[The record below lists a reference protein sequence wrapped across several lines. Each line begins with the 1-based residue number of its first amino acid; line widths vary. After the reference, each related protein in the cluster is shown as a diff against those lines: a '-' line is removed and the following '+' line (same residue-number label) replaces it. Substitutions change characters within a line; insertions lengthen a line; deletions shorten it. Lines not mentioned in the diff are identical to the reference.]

1 MAFSKQLKQIYA
13 RITRNRLTAVFFL
26 FGLIHCIAQGVIQSF
41 LFTIDTQYYNLLF
54 SITRTADNRADIPP
68 SKYANYTNLVYVPSG
83 GFELEICDFIPHN
96 KGNCSY
102 IFNSNA
108 PVNSSNGPATDAILN
123 GEIVTSHLNPQDFS
137 TSLNSNSDVIFEA
150 AKGAGSVT
158 FSQTCTNMLLYPTQ
172 HLQNSRR
179 EDIVFGLLQIWLFGL
194 SIMAMMYDSVPH
206 VLTVFI
212 VRLSLT
218 AWSTYELWRTGWQQS
233 IFYQM
238 YEESGTPCSVNM
250 FMDYFATR
258 VLYEIPDLILNC
270 TALGISAYLSWTLL
284 RTYNA
289 ETFTTVGAPK
299 PIMKMY
305 KYFLALQVCLQLEV
319 FVLITAAALW
329 ADQLFNSYITHM
341 SNHTKIYEAIILFYA
356 IIVGPWL
363 FMGHHG
369 IRFEKRVVLAAF
381 LCVDLLFIL
390 GSSLMFLSDL
400 YQWTFYAWPCLGCF
414 ITGSLLL
421 LVASFVLGLV
431 CFINFGKGLSQY
443 LYAEANLSS
452 SNFASE
458 VFERDVESTYVGD
471 ENLKASGFHADF
483 STHYLPTLGP
493 DISRDSFLSG

>member
-13 RITRNRLTAVFFL
+13 RVARNRLTAVFFL

-41 LFTIDTQYYNLLF
+41 LFTVDSQYYDLLF
-54 SITRTADNRADIPP
+54 SITHTADIP
-68 SKYANYTNLVYVPSG
+68 STNYTNLVYVHGG
-83 GFELEICDFIPHN
+83 GFELEICDFIPRN
-96 KGNCSY
+96 LGNCSS

-108 PVNSSNGPATDAILN
+108 PLNSSNAPAIDSALS
-123 GEIVTSHLNPQDFS
+123 GEIVTSYLNPQDFS
-137 TSLNSNSDVIFEA
+137 ISRNSDGDVIFEA

-158 FSQTCTNMLLYPTQ
+158 FNPTCTNMLLYPTQ
-172 HLQNSRR
+172 HFQNNRR
-179 EDIVFGLLQIWLFGL
+179 EDVVFGLLQIWLFGL

-250 FMDYFATR
+250 FVEYFATR

-270 TALGISAYLSWTLL
+270 TALGISGYLSWTLL

-299 PIMKMY
+299 QIMKMY

-329 ADQLFNSYITHM
+329 ANQLFNSYITNM
-341 SNHTKIYEAIILFYA
+341 TEPGHTKIYEAIILFYA
-356 IIVGPWL
+356 IVTGPWL

-381 LCVDLLFIL
+381 LCVELLFIL

-414 ITGSLLL
+414 ITASLLL

-431 CFINFGKGLSQY
+431 CFKNFGKGLSQY

-458 VFERDVESTYVGD
+458 IFERDVESTYVGD
-471 ENLKASGFHADF
+471 EKLKASGFHADF